1 MTEPEK
7 KRGWAGMAE
16 TDPVVRTAD
25 TLLRGAGQV
34 MFQDSA
40 LCGLFFLLG
49 IGWGA
54 WEEGRPEVALGA
66 VLGLITGTLAASL
79 LDAPR
84 EDIRRGLHGYN
95 GILVGCALPT
105 FFGPSALCWVLVVA
119 GAFFSTVVM
128 LGISRV
134 LSTWRVSAM
143 TWPFVFT
150 TWLILLAAYEFAR
163 FDIAALPHPAFA
175 VQPAEVMTVLP
186 GAEAMASATLKGISQ
201 VFLIGNAATGVLF
214 LVGLALSSLP
224 AAVFAWL
231 GSALAIATAAF
242 LGADG
247 PSVAEGLYQF
257 SAVLTAIGLGSTFYS
272 PNLRVVLYA
281 LVGTVFTVVA
291 QGALNASLT
300 PLGIPSLTF
309 PFVLA
314 AWLFLLPNIHF
325 LPESHRTPSRPEKT
339 PSL

>member
-1 MTEPEK
+1 MTEPAK
-7 KRGWAGMAE
+7 KNGWTSMAE
-16 TDPVVRTAD
+16 TDPLVRSVD

-54 WEEGRPEVALGA
+54 WEEGTPEVALGA
-66 VLGLITGTLAASL
+66 VVGLVVGTLAACL
-79 LDAPR
+79 LGAPR

-105 FFGPSALCWVLVVA
+105 FLGPSPLCWVLVVA

-128 LGISRV
+128 LGISRL
-134 LSTWRVSAM
+134 LSTWKVSAM
-143 TWPFVFT
+143 TWPFVFIS
-150 TWLILLAAYEFAR
+150 WLILLAAYHFAR
-163 FDIAALPHPAFA
+163 LDTAGLPHPAFA
-175 VQPAEVMTVLP
+175 VQPTELMATLP
-186 GAEAMASATLKGISQ
+186 GAETLAVATLKGVSQ
-201 VFLIGNAATGVLF
+201 VFLIGNAVTGVLF
-214 LVGLALSSLP
+214 LIGLALSSFP
-224 AAVFAWL
+224 AAVFAWF
-231 GSALAIATAAF
+231 GSAIAIVTAAF
-242 LGADG
+242 LGADER
-247 PSVAEGLYQF
+247 SVAEGLYQF

-272 PNLRVVLYA
+272 PNVRVIMYA
-281 LVGTVFTVVA
+281 LLGTVFTVVA
-291 QGALNASLT
+291 QGALNTALA

-314 AWLFLLPNIHF
+314 AWLFLLPNIHL